1 MRIVF
6 VINSLI
12 YGGAETQ
19 VLALSRQLASQG
31 HAVAIYTLRPDN
43 PRTSEL
49 DGSGVEVIEDCK
61 RAKFDLALLLRLRRF
76 LQTFRADIVHGFL
89 LDGNLYATLAAAGTG
104 IPALTSERS
113 TNYRWPLGHRLGLLL
128 VRRLAAGLVA
138 NTHAG
143 ARFAQ
148 ALFHLPAAHVHVVW
162 NGIAMDP
169 DGRQR
174 TMHAST
180 PALEFFGSPDVK
192 VACLVGQ
199 VKPEK
204 DQCLALHVARA
215 LIQKDPR
222 WRVLLV
228 GECLPQT
235 RRYKESVLRL
245 HDELALGDAV
255 AFAGLRSDVRR
266 IIGGSNVL
274 FSTSVHEGFPNV
286 VLEAMAVGTPVVST
300 EYSDIRLIL
309 PDPSQIVANRDPGA
323 IANAIVLA
331 DAQRAALG
339 SRQRQWLES
348 NGTIA
353 AAARRLENIY
363 SHYAYAHSA

>member
-19 VLALSRQLASQG
+19 VLALSRQLKAQG
-31 HAVAIYTLRPDN
+31 HVVAIYSLRPDN
-43 PRTSEL
+43 PRAAEL
-49 DGSGVEVIEDCK
+49 DDSGVDVIADCK
-61 RAKFDLALLLRLRRF
+61 RGKFDLALLLRLRRF
-76 LQTFRADIVHGFL
+76 LRTFRADIVHGFL

-113 TNYRWPLGHRLGLLL
+113 DNYRWPFGHRLGLLL
-128 VRRLAAGLVA
+128 VRRLAAGLIA

-162 NGIAMDP
+162 NGIAMDA
-169 DGRQR
+169 DGRPRVPQ
-174 TMHAST
+174 AGT
-180 PALEFFGSPDVK
+180 PGVEFFGSRDAK

-204 DQCLALHVARA
+204 DQCLALRVARV
-215 LIQKDPR
+215 LIRKDPR

-228 GECLPQT
+228 GESLPQT

-245 HDELALGDAV
+245 HDELGLGDAV
-255 AFAGLRSDVRR
+255 AFAGLRPDVRR

-309 PDPSQIVANRDPGA
+309 PDPSQVVASRDPEA
-323 IANAIVLA
+323 IADAIILA
-331 DAQRAALG
+331 DAQRSALG

-353 AAARRLENIY
+353 AAARRLESIY
-363 SHYAYAHSA
+363 SIYACAHSA